1 MKQAGPIFSKETL
14 EARVDQRDGRVS
26 RRQEDQVAEGHTECR
41 EKSSFSRAQPMS
53 NVTGVTL
60 GKVTQPRRA
69 SVASFV
75 NKKEKALLLGW
86 QWD

>member
-14 EARVDQRDGRVS
+14 GARVDQRDGRVS
-26 RRQEDQVAEGHTECR
+26 RQQGDQVAEGHMECQK
-41 EKSSFSRAQPMS
+41 KSSCSRAQPTS
-53 NVTGVTL
+53 NVTGATL
-60 GKVTQPRRA
+60 GKVTQPRKA